1 MIPKLSAPL
10 VKDIRTGEGILEW
23 ILAGLGVIAGATGNL
38 SIAHTG
44 LYLTIVAAEKG
55 ARRGLLKIVAAQ
67 KGYNIGAPLLPA
79 VLGEIGTLEPAAAKT
94 VDEVLTEISDAKAA
108 VDTYQSKPG
117 TPADAIAAGLAP
129 EPQGAGQ
136 LGAITS

>member
-23 ILAGLGVIAGATGNL
+23 ILAGLGVVAGATGNL

-44 LYLTIVAAEKG
+44 LYLTIVAASKG

-67 KGYNIGAPLLPA
+67 KGYIGAPLQPA
-79 VLGEIGTLEPAAAKT
+79 ILGEIGTFEPAAAKT
-94 VDEVLTEISDAKAA
+94 IDEVLTEISDAKTA
-108 VDTYQSKPG
+108 VETFQAKPG
-117 TPADAIAAGLAP
+117 TPADTVTAGLAP
-129 EPQGAGQ
+129 DPPGTGQ
-136 LGAITS
+136 LGAITP